1 MRTGSVGGTLTP
13 VLPTPTERRAP
24 GDLLRRTLLA
34 GGALLLLA
42 GCGGGDDDTADRP
55 APATELT
62 VELDAEGS
70 GDVVT
75 ATLTCDPAGGD
86 VADPRAACDQL
97 AAMGVAGFAPVG
109 SDVVCTQQFGGPQTA
124 TVTGTLD
131 GEAVDATFSRTD
143 GCEISRWDALD
154 AVLQPAG

>member
-1 MRTGSVGGTLTP
+1 M
-13 VLPTPTERRAP
+13 
-24 GDLLRRTLLA
+24 LA
-34 GGALLLLA
+34 ALAVLLLA
-42 GCGGGDDDTADRP
+42 GCGGADDDAGADRP
-55 APATELT
+55 TPATELT

-97 AAMGVAGFAPVG
+97 AEVGVAGFAPVG

-131 GEAVDATFSRTD
+131 GEDVEATFSRTD